1 MVKPGVYTIVTF
13 VPLLL
18 PIFLLC
24 AALAFQL
31 INSYHSIFYLIF
43 LVNYLFFIIFKNI
56 DDPAVEVVK

>member
-1 MVKPGVYTIVTF
+1 MVKPRVYTIVTF

-24 AALAFQL
+24 AALPFQL